1 MELIRHIAAGALGA
15 VLGVVLFLAIAAVT
29 LIV

>member
-1 MELIRHIAAGALGA
+1 MELVRHIAAGALGA

>member
-1 MELIRHIAAGALGA
+1 MELVRHIAAGALGA
-15 VLGVVLFLAIAAVT
+15 VLGVVLFLAIAAAT

>member
-1 MELIRHIAAGALGA
+1 MELVRHIAAGALG
-15 VLGVVLFLAIAAVT
+15 VTLGVVLFLAIAALT